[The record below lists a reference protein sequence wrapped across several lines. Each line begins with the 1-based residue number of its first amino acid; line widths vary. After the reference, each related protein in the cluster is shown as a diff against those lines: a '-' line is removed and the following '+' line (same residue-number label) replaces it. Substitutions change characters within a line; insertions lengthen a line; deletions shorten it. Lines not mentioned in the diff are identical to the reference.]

1 MKRRVLLPFLYLA
14 MLAGCA
20 PQAPVDVPVM
30 SKDDASAALLW
41 SLVTNTSDFEAW
53 PFWPGYEEMQPGQSP
68 HGAFHEVYI
77 SPGLAAAL
85 PIRDRR
91 APAGSV
97 IVKENYTAE
106 KQVAGFSV
114 MAKVPGYASESGD
127 WFWAMYRPDGT
138 PSASGALKGCINCH
152 AGMKDNDYVILA
164 LLDAELPPGREPR
177 PVRDFLSALGERIRR
192 VFAD

>member
-1 MKRRVLLPFLYLA
+1 MTYRVLLPFLFLA
-14 MLAGCA
+14 MLAGCT
-20 PQAPVDVPVM
+20 PEAPVDVPVM

-53 PFWPGYEEMQPGQSP
+53 PFWPGYEGLQPGQSP

-77 SPGLAAAL
+77 SPGLAVAL
-85 PIRDRR
+85 PLGDRT

-97 IVKENYTAE
+97 IVKENYTGE

-114 MAKVPGYASESGD
+114 MAKVPGYAPETGD

-138 PSASGALKGCINCH
+138 PAASGKLKGCIDCH

-164 LLDAELPPGREPR
+164 MLDAALPLERERR
-177 PVRDFLSALGERIRR
+177 PVRDFFSALWERIRR